1 MTTLEENQAMM
12 KRVEE
17 LLQKGAD
24 ISEYQALPEAVRNS
38 DGATKAILPVFT
50 DFPEDAQ
57 VGR

>member
-1 MTTLEENQAMM
+1 MM